1 MIIHDCEQGTEE
13 WLTLRLGM
21 PTASNFA
28 DIYSATGKP
37 STRAQEYMYKL
48 VAESLAGEP
57 VDTYKNEWMQRG
69 NDLEPDAV
77 SAYEFINGVE
87 TQVLGFVTNDEKTIG
102 CSPDRMNLEI
112 KCPMAKTHVKYL
124 DEGKCPAIYYPQV
137 QGCIWLCETDRWDF
151 MSYHPKMPPLICT
164 VFRDD
169 TYIKGLEKALY
180 NFLDAMEKMKIKI
193 GEKNVY

>member
-57 VDTYKNEWMQRG
+57 VDT
-69 NDLEPDAV
+69 
-77 SAYEFINGVE
+77 
-87 TQVLGFVTNDEKTIG
+87 
-102 CSPDRMNLEI
+102 
-112 KCPMAKTHVKYL
+112 
-124 DEGKCPAIYYPQV
+124 
-137 QGCIWLCETDRWDF
+137 
-151 MSYHPKMPPLICT
+151 
-164 VFRDD
+164 
-169 TYIKGLEKALY
+169 
-180 NFLDAMEKMKIKI
+180 
-193 GEKNVY
+193 